1 MVRLRAIDT
10 IKDGNCLFA
19 AYAMASGMGPL
30 NQRDQLAAAADL
42 RKKTTNFIM
51 LNHRYEMFVGK
62 EQLGAGFFRYDQA
75 QHMDMERLLTQRP
88 YQHLLQNYEAVK
100 YNAPE
105 EGQSELDARFA
116 YARIMST
123 PGIWGGVPEL
133 YAIAMMTRRDIVL
146 YQGGM
151 PGGVINTGRNARR
164 YTLISWNDNQ
174 ARSPDPVFLHYNGR
188 THYTALVKDMG
199 NNAGNATNRRS
210 NSGNNARNMRA
221 NNNNNNAQRR
231 RAVNDLMRQQQ
242 QQQQQQQ
249 YQQNGNGG
257 SGVGSMTT
265 MYVIVGAVSVL
276 LSSIR
281 AAF

>member
-174 ARSPDPVFLHYNGR
+174 ARSPDPVYLHYNGR
-188 THYTALVKDMG
+188 THYTALVMDVMG
-199 NNAGNATNRRS
+199 NNAAGTNRRS
-210 NSGNNARNMRA
+210 NSS
-221 NNNNNNAQRR
+221 NNNQRR
-231 RAVNDLMRQQQ
+231 RNAVNGILRQQQ
-242 QQQQQQQ
+242 QQQYQQQQQQYQQQ

-257 SGVGSMTT
+257 NGVGSMTT

>member
-10 IKDGNCLFA
+10 IQDGNCLFA

-30 NQRDQLAAAADL
+30 NQREQLAAAADL
-42 RKKTTNFIM
+42 RQQVTNFMMTSHI
-51 LNHRYEMFVGK
+51 YGMFVDK
-62 EQLGAGFFRYDQA
+62 EQLGPAFFRYDRA
-75 QHMDMERLLTQRP
+75 QHESMERLLTQTQKP
-88 YQHLLQNYEAVK
+88 QLLQNYQQVK

-105 EGQSELDARFA
+105 EGQSTYDARYA
-116 YARIMST
+116 YVRIMST

-133 YAIAMMTRRDIVL
+133 YAIAILTKRDIVL

-151 PGGVINTGRNARR
+151 PGGVINTGRNARM
-164 YTLISWNDNQ
+164 YTLISWNNNQ

-188 THYTALVKDMG
+188 THYTALVKDVG
-199 NNAGNATNRRS
+199 NTAGNATNRRS
-210 NSGNNARNMRA
+210 NSGNSARNTRA
-221 NNNNNNAQRR
+221 NNNAQRR
-231 RAVNDLMRQQQ
+231 MAVNALMRQKQQQ
-242 QQQQQQQ
+242 QQQQQQR
-249 YQQNGNGG
+249 NGNGSG
-257 SGVGSMTT
+257 SGVGSMTA